1 VPYTE
6 NEDSD
11 KAIESCLTDKPLYG
25 VIGHESDLEP
35 PYSTDDYFEK
45 PLGFADSTPIAK
57 HVL

>member
-1 VPYTE
+1 VPCTID
-6 NEDSD
+6 EDSD
-11 KAIESCLTDKPLYG
+11 KAIESWLTDKPVYG
-25 VIGHESDLEP
+25 VTSPESDLEP